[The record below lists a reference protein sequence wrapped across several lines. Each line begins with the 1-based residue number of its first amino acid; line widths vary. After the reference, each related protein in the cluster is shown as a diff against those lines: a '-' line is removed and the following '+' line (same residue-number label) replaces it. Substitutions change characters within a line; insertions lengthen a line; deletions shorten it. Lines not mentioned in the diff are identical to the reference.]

1 MENQSRRA
9 FVRKSALGLGSLF
22 LLAPLKNL
30 FAQELIQLNLPSW
43 RSLVDIAKWCPTVH
57 NLQPHQIKEISA
69 TEAELYY
76 NPERLLPVEDP
87 ESIFTT
93 VAMGVFIE
101 HLSIVASSF
110 GYQIQIE
117 KLFDPITIKSTK
129 STLFAKLKMVPAQRK
144 ETLKVELIKERRT
157 SRDNYKNLAFQQ
169 DVITEL
175 KNESTAFNQEFS
187 HSSNDDTA
195 NFITELNQK
204 TLFHDLEDKGTR
216 EELDSL
222 FRYDDQ
228 EAEQQKDGL
237 WTKCMG
243 FSSKMAKAVFT
254 KHEKWTQ
261 GFRKKMLSKQYG
273 STFKNTSNICWIKGK
288 FDDTKDWVES
298 GRLFARTWLRIT
310 QNGAYLQPFGSLI
323 TNKEAYSQINEK
335 LGGNGSEQKIWMIF
349 RAGYSKQPT
358 RSYRLDT
365 NELIIS

>member
-9 FVRKSALGLGSLF
+9 FLRKSALGLGSLF
-22 LLAPLKNL
+22 LLSPLKNL
-30 FAQELIQLNLPSW
+30 FAQELIKLDLPSW

-76 NPERLLPVEDP
+76 NPKRLLPVEDP

-101 HLSIVASSF
+101 HLSIVTASY

-117 KLFDPITIKSTK
+117 KLFDPITIKATK
-129 STLFAKLKMVPAQRK
+129 STLFAKLKMVPTERK
-144 ETLKVELIKERRT
+144 ERINVELIKERRT
-157 SRDNYKNLAFQQ
+157 SRDNYKDLAFQE

-175 KNESTAFNQEFS
+175 RNESATFKHEFN
-187 HSSNDDTA
+187 HSSDEETA
-195 NFITELNQK
+195 DFITELNQN
-204 TLFHDLEDKGTR
+204 TLFHDLEDKATR
-216 EELDSL
+216 DELDSL
-222 FRYDDQ
+222 FRYDEE

-254 KHEKWTQ
+254 KHEKWTK

-273 STFKNTSNICWIKGK
+273 STFKNSSNICWIKGK
-288 FDDTKDWVES
+288 FNDTKDWVES
-298 GRLFARTWLRIT
+298 GRLFARTWLTIT

-323 TNKEAYSQINEK
+323 TNKKAYAEINEK
-335 LGGNGSEQKIWMIF
+335 LGGIESDRKIWMIF
-349 RAGYSKQPT
+349 RAGYSKKPT
-358 RSYRLDT
+358 RSFRLDT